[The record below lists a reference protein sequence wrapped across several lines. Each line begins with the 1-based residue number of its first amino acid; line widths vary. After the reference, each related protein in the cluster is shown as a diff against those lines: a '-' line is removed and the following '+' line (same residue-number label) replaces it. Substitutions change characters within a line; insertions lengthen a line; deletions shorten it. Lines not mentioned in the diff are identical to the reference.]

1 MAAAVTTDDIYK
13 RYLDKA
19 IREILHLE
27 HEIADAAGG
36 APVAQPT
43 GHPLGTIFLLKYGPQ
58 APELQEGVAFH
69 GRAGHALKRS
79 LERLHVDA
87 GRGVRNELRQV
98 RGRRRGRLP
107 RLARARAP
115 DRAAAPR
122 RRDGRGRARVP
133 ERASSSRSRSRS
145 RLRWASSSSF
155 TPTIEALVVP
165 DIDLSLDEQPAKTRF
180 WNAFK
185 PVGPWWA
192 ALPPY

>member
-1 MAAAVTTDDIYK
+1 VTAAVTTDEIYK

-19 IREILHLE
+19 IKEILRLE
-27 HEIADAAGG
+27 HEVAAAGDG
-36 APVAQPT
+36 QPVAQPT

-58 APELQEGVAFH
+58 AQELQEGVAFH

-87 GRGVRNELRQV
+87 SEVFGTNCLKFANAEIETSRAWVRRELRIVQ
-98 RGRRRGRLP
+98 P
-107 RLARARAP
+107 RLLVVMGDDALAFVDELAFP
-115 DRAAAPR
+115 L
-122 RRDGRGRARVP
+122 
-133 ERASSSRSRSRS
+133 SRKLDATLGELQR
-145 RLRWASSSSF
+145 F

-165 DIDLSLDEQPAKTRF
+165 DIDSALDEQAAKTRF

>member
-1 MAAAVTTDDIYK
+1 MSAAVTTDDIYK

-19 IREILHLE
+19 IREILELE
-27 HEIADAAGG
+27 HEVADAAGG
-36 APVAQPT
+36 GTVAHPT

-79 LERLHVDA
+79 LERLYVDPAEVFGTNCVKFA
-87 GRGVRNELRQV
+87 GADEDDCRQWLARELRIVQ
-98 RGRRRGRLP
+98 P
-107 RLARARAP
+107 RLVVVMGDDAREFVNGLDFPLSKPLEATL
-115 DRAAAPR
+115 
-122 RRDGRGRARVP
+122 G
-133 ERASSSRSRSRS
+133 E
-145 RLRWASSSSF
+145 LQQF

-165 DIDLSLDEQPAKTRF
+165 DIDLSLDDQPAKTRF

-185 PVGPWWA
+185 PVGAWWS